1 MVHMHAQSHSYVP
14 LKGLGMRL
22 PTHHLQCPS
31 DDPTDNV
38 GVQQLWVVL
47 RKLHKLYQR
56 ILVQD
61 QRKFIT
67 PLVPIGNYG
76 YNSQEG
82 LEANLCNVGFLYDQ
96 EVMLPRPSLAPI
108 LDQKSFRKTRKQG

>member
-61 QRKFIT
+61 QREFIT

-82 LEANLCNVGFLYDQ
+82 FEANLCNVGFLYD
-96 EVMLPRPSLAPI
+96 
-108 LDQKSFRKTRKQG
+108 